1 MPTFTPDYLRQ
12 IGRDLF
18 QACGASP
25 ADAALI
31 AEDLVEASLMG
42 LESHGVT
49 RYIWYTQE
57 VLLGH
62 IRPGAPFTIIKET
75 PTTAVADCGLDFGLV
90 SARRMVDLAEQKAR
104 ASGVACVLTQN
115 CHHVGRLG
123 THPQRLAERGLVSL
137 AFANSVKS
145 GHFVVPFGGREGRLA
160 PNPLAFGAPAP
171 AGMPGGIPALVLDM
185 STSMIAEGKIRV
197 LMHAGQ
203 PLPPGAIIDA
213 EGNPST
219 DPHAFYGPPRGYIL
233 PFGSPDLGY
242 KGTGLAIMVEILAG
256 ILSGASTTADL
267 PHINGFCLIAIDP
280 EAFCGR
286 ERFAALIAEMMA
298 YIASAPAAPGH
309 ERIILPGGLDYAR
322 REQRLASGIPLSDET
337 WRLIREVAAQV
348 GLTL

>member
-12 IGRDLF
+12 FGLDLF

-25 ADAALI
+25 AEAAI
-31 AEDLVEASLMG
+31 VADDLVEASLMG

-57 VLLGH
+57 VLAGH
-62 IRPGAPFTIIKET
+62 IRPGGPFTIVKET
-75 PTTAVADCGLDFGLV
+75 PTTAVADCGLNFGLV
-90 SARRMVDLAEQKAR
+90 SARHMVDLAEQKAR
-104 ASGVACVLTQN
+104 ASGVACVLSQN

-171 AGMPGGIPALVLDM
+171 GNPIVLDM

-203 PLPPGAIIDA
+203 PLPGGAIIDA
-213 EGNPST
+213 AGSPST

-256 ILSGASTTADL
+256 ILSGATSTADL

-280 EAFCGR
+280 DAFCGR
-286 ERFAALIAEMMA
+286 ERFAALIQELSD
-298 YIASAPAAPGH
+298 YITATPTVPGH
-309 ERIILPGGLDYAR
+309 PGVVMPGGLDYAR

-337 WRLIREVAAQV
+337 WRLINEVAAKV
-348 GLTL
+348 GVTLAG